1 MAITLPTNKIP
12 ASTQDP
18 KRLIIFSLIIIL
30 IIFLNSFVF
39 KLFNRWTLFLF
50 TVILLIIKKSIWV

>member
-1 MAITLPTNKIP
+1 MKK
-12 ASTQDP
+12 SF